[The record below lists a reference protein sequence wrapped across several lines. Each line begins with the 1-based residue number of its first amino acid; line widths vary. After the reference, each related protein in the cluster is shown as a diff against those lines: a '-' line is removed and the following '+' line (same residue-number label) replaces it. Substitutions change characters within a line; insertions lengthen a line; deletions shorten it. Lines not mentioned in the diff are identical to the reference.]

1 MKCAIPSP
9 LTFELNRYIVCNA
22 KLKFVREGSEDLLF
36 QLCRRPDGT
45 SDVRRFI
52 PLECNS
58 NDGGD
63 TYKGPQT
70 YLTFKKRF
78 EEIRAN
84 YRALNPFVECGVA
97 GESCKLGP
105 DDDNGLHPSVKEFLR
120 GGVISIWAI
129 WEAFVKDVLAEAFDE
144 VVRQLREKDDD
155 QRKTFAEN
163 LATRLFIPRPIH
175 TRKSQTW
182 FINDELLAEE
192 PFQTDD
198 VEEHKRNVLLTVYAL
213 LSHVNKEKPQNGS
226 CIDKMFKQLLYPNPV
241 AYLSITEFQLSTYI
255 PLKDMSYEHIL
266 RKSDQK
272 IYFLIN
278 DINLLHNLLCLYY
291 GFRNSFCHGNNE
303 RTVTKGALSHFPSTT
318 QEMEDCLRAKATVTV
333 LVTPEQAGG
342 THEPR
347 LSEESQTD
355 ECIKELSSEIVGIYE
370 SVRNEGRCAYV
381 DYLTLLNMNRFIL
394 RVAHLLPVAIAKVTR
409 EHFQIR
415 LWRYDFDE
423 FGDH

>member
-1 MKCAIPSP
+1 MDELRKLRCAIPSP
-9 LTFELNRYIVCNA
+9 LTFELNRYICNA
-22 KLKFVREGSEDLLF
+22 KFKFVCDSDDLLF
-36 QLCRRPDGT
+36 RLCRRPDVT
-45 SDVRRFI
+45 KFV
-52 PLECNS
+52 PHECNL

-63 TYKGPQT
+63 AYKGPQT

-84 YRALNPFVECGVA
+84 YRALNPLVESVA
-97 GESCKLGP
+97 GENCILGP
-105 DDDNGLHPSVKEFLR
+105 DDHNLHPSVKEFLR

>member
-144 VVRQLREKDDD
+144 VVRQVREMNDHE
-155 QRKTFAEN
+155 RKTLAAN
-163 LATRLFIPRPIH
+163 LARLIIPRYPPP
-175 TRKSQTW
+175 SW
-182 FINDELLAEE
+182 FMYDELLVEDRE
-192 PFQTDD
+192 PFQTDK
-198 VEEHKRNVLLTVYAL
+198 VEKHKQKTLLTVYAL
-213 LSHVNKEKPQNGS
+213 LSHVNRKRPQDGS
-226 CIDKMFKQLLYPNPV
+226 CIDKMFKQLLYPKPDF
-241 AYLSITEFQLSTYI
+241 YLSVSEFQLSTNI
-255 PLKDMSYEHIL
+255 PMKDMSYEYIL
-266 RKSDQK
+266 RNTGQK
-272 IYFLIN
+272 PKFFIN
-278 DINLLHNLLCLYY
+278 HCDLLQDILRLYY
-291 GFRNSFCHGNNE
+291 GLRNSFCHGSNE
-303 RTVTKGALSHFPSTT
+303 RTVKTGALSHFPSTT
-318 QEMEDCLRAKATVTV
+318 QDVEEQLREKATIT
-333 LVTPEQAGG
+333 LDHAQDTPSDDG
-342 THEPR
+342 
-347 LSEESQTD
+347 
-355 ECIKELSSEIVGIYE
+355 CIEELSIEIFKIYE
-370 SVRNEGRCAYV
+370 SIRVEGRSACV

-423 FGDH
+423 LGDP